1 MDNRVIYIVYFVFFC
16 LMMIGIG
23 FWGQKE
29 RKAGRDK
36 SDVEYFLG
44 GKVTPVIVMAMSYCA
59 ASVSAGSFI
68 GDPALISTVGWP
80 YYWFTVFSVP
90 GLVIPGIFL
99 IRKLRLQSEK
109 YGSLTITDY
118 IGARFQS
125 DGIKLYMSVVMVICY
140 LFMLVSQYKGAAI
153 LLEMYTG
160 VSFNA
165 GLVIMMV
172 LVVFFVNM
180 GGLRSVAWT
189 SFWQGCFM
197 VVLSLS
203 LVLVSLIKIGGFTGL
218 ESSLAAK
225 APELLTIYHTGENAV
240 IPWYAI
246 PCIFLFGFFVMFSQ
260 PYISS
265 RYLGLESIDRKKIG
279 TFLLITLVA
288 GLIFNSM
295 VMMGLAGRVFF
306 PDAEADYLTITM
318 STTFFPPLI
327 SGIMMIGFFSAIIS
341 TASSILLV
349 MGQSLGKDIFAQI
362 YKRATPKQVVWVTQA
377 SVILIALF
385 VLLFNY
391 VKTPPLLQIFV
402 LLSLTGVGSMLAMP
416 LYAGVLWSKARREGV
431 WCSAI
436 AGPASYL
443 IMTYVFDM
451 SWAVSMGLCVV
462 PAAIGMFGVSALLN
476 KIVGVDQ
483 ELYDLS
489 QV

>member
-1 MDNRVIYIVYFVFFC
+1 
-16 LMMIGIG
+16 
-23 FWGQKE
+23 
-29 RKAGRDK
+29 
-36 SDVEYFLG
+36 
-44 GKVTPVIVMAMSYCA
+44 
-59 ASVSAGSFI
+59 
-68 GDPALISTVGWP
+68 
-80 YYWFTVFSVP
+80 
-90 GLVIPGIFL
+90 
-99 IRKLRLQSEK
+99 
-109 YGSLTITDY
+109 
-118 IGARFQS
+118 
-125 DGIKLYMSVVMVICY
+125 
-140 LFMLVSQYKGAAI
+140 
-153 LLEMYTG
+153 
-160 VSFNA
+160 
-165 GLVIMMV
+165 
-172 LVVFFVNM
+172 
-180 GGLRSVAWT
+180 
-189 SFWQGCFM
+189 M

-225 APELLTIYHTGENAV
+225 APELLTIYNTGENAV

-318 STTFFPPLI
+318 STTFFPPLV

-377 SVILIALF
+377 SVILIALL

-402 LLSLTGVGSMLAMP
+402 LLSYNIL
-416 LYAGVLWSKARREGV
+416 R
-431 WCSAI
+431 I
-436 AGPASYL
+436 
-443 IMTYVFDM
+443 IF
-451 SWAVSMGLCVV
+451 
-462 PAAIGMFGVSALLN
+462 
-476 KIVGVDQ
+476 
-483 ELYDLS
+483 
-489 QV
+489 

>member
-1 MDNRVIYIVYFVFFC
+1 MEQYIYYP
-16 LMMIGIG
+16 LLY
-23 FWGQKE
+23 
-29 RKAGRDK
+29 R
-36 SDVEYFLG
+36 
-44 GKVTPVIVMAMSYCA
+44 
-59 ASVSAGSFI
+59 
-68 GDPALISTVGWP
+68 DPALISIVGWP

-90 GLVIPGIFL
+90 SLIIPGIFL

-246 PCIFLFGFFVMFSQ
+246 PCIFLFDFFVIF
-260 PYISS
+260 
-265 RYLGLESIDRKKIG
+265 RKKCRDERCH
-279 TFLLITLVA
+279 T
-288 GLIFNSM
+288 
-295 VMMGLAGRVFF
+295 
-306 PDAEADYLTITM
+306 
-318 STTFFPPLI
+318 
-327 SGIMMIGFFSAIIS
+327 SAYHIDH
-341 TASSILLV
+341 SIR
-349 MGQSLGKDIFAQI
+349 SHHI
-362 YKRATPKQVVWVTQA
+362 
-377 SVILIALF
+377 
-385 VLLFNY
+385 
-391 VKTPPLLQIFV
+391 
-402 LLSLTGVGSMLAMP
+402 
-416 LYAGVLWSKARREGV
+416 
-431 WCSAI
+431 
-436 AGPASYL
+436 
-443 IMTYVFDM
+443 
-451 SWAVSMGLCVV
+451 
-462 PAAIGMFGVSALLN
+462 
-476 KIVGVDQ
+476 
-483 ELYDLS
+483 
-489 QV
+489 